1 MEHVG
6 AVQMWSQ
13 RNSYSRDG
21 SQTNRERGGAANVTS
36 TGVYGEVRHAGALG
50 GRRCR

>member
-1 MEHVG
+1 VG

-21 SQTNRERGGAANVTS
+21 SQTNRERGAAANVTS
-36 TGVYGEVRHAGALG
+36 SGVYGEVSHAGVLG
-50 GRRCR
+50 ARSCG